1 MFSIVRRGLTFSSL
15 SLQQCAGEFARTL
28 APKSYERW
36 CNEHFEVIKTSGM
49 RLGLLP
55 VIRMLLEA
63 VETITYT
70 VTASEGATHQEILN
84 DMVLTGS
91 VPDGTIVLSGDG
103 KRFKQGLNLKFYYSN
118 SFDLHFVGGVQV
130 NFPGAV
136 LSMPPT
142 GWASRAGGHLEQ
154 MRIRL
159 ADHGVAYY
167 GPRYLMTG
175 DSPLLKYMRM
185 IMNDASH
192 ELEQTPADLLM
203 NIDMSKHA
211 RCEALLVDSKQGTA
225 LIAGMMTLAIKTG
238 TGKDEYVMVATNN
251 CTYSRAMSE

>member
-1 MFSIVRRGLTFSSL
+1 M
-15 SLQQCAGEFARTL
+15 

-55 VIRMLLEA
+55 VIGMLLES

-70 VTASEGATHQEILN
+70 VTASEGATLQEILN
-84 DMVLTGS
+84 DMVLTDS
-91 VPDGTIVLSGDG
+91 VPDGTIVLSGGG
-103 KRFKQGLNLKFYYSN
+103 KRFKQGLNLKFYFSK
-118 SFDLHFVGGVQV
+118 SFDLHIDDGMSVK
-130 NFPGAV
+130 FPGAV
-136 LSMPPT
+136 LTMPRSP
-142 GWASRAGGHLEQ
+142 AGGHLEQ
-154 MRIRL
+154 MRTRL
-159 ADHGVAYY
+159 ADHDVAYY